1 MKENVSR
8 LPRALRAAAALL
20 VVIAGCAR
28 NPVTGKNE
36 LSLVSESQEISMGQE
51 GAKEVAASIGVVE
64 DQALQSYVSS
74 LGMTIAR
81 NSERPQLPWSYT
93 VIEDPV
99 VNAFALPGGPVFV
112 TRGILAHMNSEA
124 ELMSV
129 LGHETGHI
137 TAKHSVSQ
145 ISKSQLAQIGLVA
158 TVLVKPE
165 LAKLGDLASAGLG
178 LMFLK
183 FSRDDE
189 TQADELGFKYMV
201 KAGYDPREMAKMFQ
215 TLERMSSGAEGRVPE
230 WQSTH
235 PDPGNRVAKTN
246 QRIAAAGSVPTKIE
260 REAFIQHVEGL
271 VFGDNP
277 RQGFFRGAT
286 FLHPD
291 LRFQF
296 DFPSGWKMQNGTS
309 QVVGVSPQQDAVVA
323 LTLAGQKTPSQAL
336 NEFIGQQGMQSRGAS
351 SAPING
357 LPASSA
363 SFSATMDDGS
373 TVSGWVA
380 FIGLDGTT
388 LRLLGYTPSAKIN
401 TYDGALRTSVSSL
414 RRLTDPTA
422 LNVKPARVRLV
433 RLNRAMTVEEFNR
446 TNPSSVSVQ
455 QIALINGVETNATL
469 PAGMLVKRVVVDR

>member
-1 MKENVSR
+1 MKAEVSR
-8 LPRALRAAAALL
+8 LPRVLRGTAMLFIA
-20 VVIAGCAR
+20 IAGCAR
-28 NPVTGKNE
+28 NPVTGKSE
-36 LSLVSESQEISMGQE
+36 LSLVSQSQEISMGQD
-51 GAKEVAASIGVVE
+51 GAKEVAASIGVVP

-74 LGMTIAR
+74 LGMSIAR
-81 NSERPQLPWSYT
+81 SSERPSLPWSYT

-165 LAKLGDLASAGLG
+165 LAQLGDLASAGLG

-189 TQADELGFKYMV
+189 TQADDLGFKYMV
-201 KAGYDPREMAKMFQ
+201 SAGYDPREMAKMFQ
-215 TLERMSSGAEGRVPE
+215 TLQRMSAGGEGRVPE

-246 QRIAAAGSVPTKIE
+246 QRVAALTSVPTKVE
-260 REAFIQHVEGL
+260 RDAFIQRLDGL
-271 VFGDNP
+271 IFGENP
-277 RQGFFRGAT
+277 RQGFFRGT
-286 FLHPD
+286 SFLHPD
-291 LRFQF
+291 LKFQF
-296 DFPSGWKMQNGTS
+296 DFPAGWKTQNGTS
-309 QVVGVSPQQDAVVA
+309 QVVGASPQQDAVVA
-323 LTLAGQKTPSQAL
+323 LALAGQKTPSQAL
-336 NEFIGQQGMQSRGAS
+336 TEFIGQQGMQGRSSS

-357 LPASSA
+357 LNAASA
-363 SFSATMDDGS
+363 AFTATMQDGS

-380 FIGLDGTT
+380 FVDLDGTT
-388 LRLLGYTPSAKIN
+388 LRLLGYTPSAKIT

-422 LNVKPARVRLV
+422 LNVKPARVRLL
-433 RLNRAMTVEEFNR
+433 RINRAMTLEEFNR
-446 TNPSSVSVQ
+446 TNPSSVTVQ
-455 QIALINGVETNATL
+455 QLAVMNGVDANATL